1 MSENILRGSLTS
13 TQTSKGAL
21 GFKGERG
28 YSAYEIAV
36 QHGFEGTEEDWL
48 ATLGTSSHFS
58 KDVAVYDTTA
68 STTEFNAPTSIATG
82 DFVDVYINGFKLN
95 ENEYTF
101 NTTKVILN
109 NAVLS
114 GNTVEILVSRMST
127 NNLPIS
133 TSISSSSTNDTA
145 SGTKS
150 VYDYIEALFNRIYPV
165 GSIYM
170 SVNSTNPGTIFGGTW
185 EQIQGRYLLGAGT
198 PSQNTNTSMG
208 SLTQEQLTWNFTAGE
223 TLGELTHT
231 LSANEIPNFK
241 FQVPHIANM
250 EQGYQGIQNV
260 SVSQSGTGVAN
271 EGQSLPV
278 SGVRYS
284 WKYELGG
291 GQAHNTMSA
300 SLVVYI
306 WKRTA

>member
-150 VYDYIEALFNRIYPV
+150 VYDYIETLFNRIYPV

-185 EQIQGRYLLGAGT
+185 EQIQDRFLLACGNTYANGSTGGEATHQLTISEMPSHEHILNTMVNPGT
-198 PSQNTNTSMG
+198 PTAENHSVAGGQNTWSSVMAKTQPEGG
-208 SLTQEQLTWNFTAGE
+208 S
-223 TLGELTHT
+223 
-231 LSANEIPNFK
+231 
-241 FQVPHIANM
+241 V
-250 EQGYQGIQNV
+250 
-260 SVSQSGTGVAN
+260 
-271 EGQSLPV
+271 
-278 SGVRYS
+278 
-284 WKYELGG
+284 
-291 GQAHNTMSA
+291 AHNNMPPYLA
-300 SLVVYI
+300 VYV

>member
-150 VYDYIEALFNRIYPV
+150 VYDYIETLFNRIYPV

-208 SLTQEQLTWNFTAGE
+208 SLTQEQLTWTFTAGE
-223 TLGELTHT
+223 TLGEYTHP
-231 LSANEIPNFK
+231 LSISEMPSHE
-241 FQVPHIANM
+241 HILNTMLNPGTPTAENHAVA
-250 EQGYQGIQNV
+250 GGLNTWS
-260 SVSQSGTGVAN
+260 SVMAKTQP
-271 EGQSLPV
+271 EGGSL
-278 SGVRYS
+278 
-284 WKYELGG
+284 
-291 GQAHNTMSA
+291 AHNTMSA
-300 SLVVYI
+300 TLVVYI